1 MRELTILVDGLDEAA
16 GLREH
21 VETWVFGT
29 LLMSGNQLVVTTRPE
44 GLEIAQ
50 YKERFIMVALQPLTD
65 EQRWKVLDETT
76 GNSVLFGHMRSIC
89 NMARLQDSV
98 YLHNFPTRELRA
110 RIESLEVADRFFL
123 SGSKLNPGMRLKTCD
138 GMRLLA
144 AHNGPRNSKYLL
156 QIARFLMPRVYKD
169 PAEEAAEE
177 AAKWVEEQRTKAEG
191 IGYMEN
197 VDGHQVKKTIEGY
210 TQNAE
215 QNESTLWQ
223 RVKKAKGE

>member
-1 MRELTILVDGLDEAA
+1 
-16 GLREH
+16 
-21 VETWVFGT
+21 
-29 LLMSGNQLVVTTRPE
+29 
-44 GLEIAQ
+44 
-50 YKERFIMVALQPLTD
+50 
-65 EQRWKVLDETT
+65 
-76 GNSVLFGHMRSIC
+76 MRSIC

-144 AHNGPRNSKYLL
+144 AHNGPPKSKYLL

-177 AAKWVEEQRTKAEG
+177 AERMRLKNKNVNPNLRKKPAEKPEILQDLDNLLKSRESLEKSTNGAAEIEAVIRQRCGVDASKGLEG
-191 IGYMEN
+191 DAWSAYKLGVMTLRAR
-197 VDGHQVKKTIEGY
+197 KKEP
-210 TQNAE
+210 NLMLV
-215 QNESTLWQ
+215 SL
-223 RVKKAKGE
+223 